1 MSPAPAGG
9 VERKLDVVKGNRRM
23 NRVRT
28 VFPLKSHSK
37 NPLTATVSAD
47 YKSFDSLLWCLM
59 CLNTTAS
66 DSALLCSSVCYSDKT

>member
-1 MSPAPAGG
+1 
-9 VERKLDVVKGNRRM
+9 M
-23 NRVRT
+23 NLVWT

-47 YKSFDSLLWCLM
+47 YKSFDSFHWCIM

-66 DSALLCSSVCYSDKT
+66 DTALLYSVVCCSDETQVVIKC

>member
-1 MSPAPAGG
+1 
-9 VERKLDVVKGNRRM
+9 M

-47 YKSFDSLLWCLM
+47 YKSFTLVSGV
-59 CLNTTAS
+59 
-66 DSALLCSSVCYSDKT
+66 LCAETLQTLTLYLYKTLHYYICIQNMIYL